1 MRLESAEH
9 HRADPNRAQSRI
21 RVTPIMATEQSA
33 FPSLWQEAGYRW
45 FHWPAHIQP
54 LFSQ

>member
-9 HRADPNRAQSRI
+9 HRADPNRAQSI
-21 RVTPIMATEQSA
+21 TATEQSA

>member
-21 RVTPIMATEQSA
+21 QVTPITATEQSA